1 MNAKSKPTPSFLFA
15 QWQTEDRQL
24 GEYVQELQAWMKEVN
39 DIGIPHFGEAGDRLR
54 SLRERLQEHFD
65 REDEIIEG
73 LAEYFNDSPSSVDAL
88 RNQSSADHQH
98 IMHRLDGLMERLNQL
113 EPPFKSWLAAMGEVE
128 SFVSGL
134 AQHEREESDTVAA
147 LLIVGESHI

>member
-1 MNAKSKPTPSFLFA
+1 
-15 QWQTEDRQL
+15 
-24 GEYVQELQAWMKEVN
+24 VN

-54 SLRERLQEHFD
+54 SRRGRLVQHID
-65 REDEIIEG
+65 RQDEKIEG
-73 LAEYFNDSPSSVDAL
+73 LAEYFDDSPSAVGPL

-113 EPPFKSWLAAMGEVE
+113 EPPFKSWLAAMGEIE

>member
-54 SLRERLQEHFD
+54 SLRGRLQQHFD
-65 REDEIIEG
+65 REDDIIEG
-73 LAEYFNDSPSSVDAL
+73 LEEYFDDSPSAVGAL

-113 EPPFKSWLAAMGEVE
+113 EPPFKSWLAAMGEIE